1 MAQVAAGGAPARH
14 GVFRVIVLIA
24 LMALLHATHV
34 PGVGHR
40 AAPIPDRCSV
50 EIADRFAFSLVGDV
64 PATASGGAPDEHDGH
79 DGHAARD
86 AAPAGDTGGRH
97 GPAVGGACTP
107 ATARPRHHVPA
118 ASAPA
123 LADVLGSRLA
133 DPAEVGEG
141 RARTAT
147 NTLGRA
153 PSRTVVLRC

>member
-34 PGVGHR
+34 PGVGPR

-50 EIADRFAFSLVGDV
+50 ETADRIAFSLVGDV
-64 PATASGGAPDEHDGH
+64 PAAASGGAPDEHDGH
-79 DGHAARD
+79 SARD

-123 LADVLGSRLA
+123 LTDVLGSRIA
-133 DPAEVGEG
+133 DPAEIGEG
-141 RARTAT
+141 CARTAT
-147 NTLGRA
+147 NTLGRT